1 MCQLPT
7 SANMPETRGRK
18 EMASY
23 ANVMARLD
31 EKMSKGQQIKIMM
44 DVFGYTQSAASQ
56 YLIRNNI
63 KCSGRDRAFSVYD
76 VEKYL
81 WADMSKSEKINT
93 IKEKLNVDYYTAWY
107 FISKHPDCGRKAK
120 PEPEPKPI
128 EQVIEDK
135 VEVEQV
141 EEKLDVQ
148 KVESI
153 AERPSDTK
161 ATVIADIKRTISE
174 IEKLEEELESKKRL
188 LKSMMYGYINL
199 D

>member
-7 SANMPETRGRK
+7 AANMPETRGRK
-18 EMASY
+18 EIASY

-120 PEPEPKPI
+120 PEPEHKPI

-141 EEKLDVQ
+141 VEEKPEVKTVDNL
-148 KVESI
+148 
-153 AERPSDTK
+153 AE
-161 ATVIADIKRTISE
+161 IKKTISE
-174 IEKLEEELESKKRL
+174 IESLEVQLKEKKDWLKMLMEEYVKC
-188 LKSMMYGYINL
+188 
-199 D
+199 